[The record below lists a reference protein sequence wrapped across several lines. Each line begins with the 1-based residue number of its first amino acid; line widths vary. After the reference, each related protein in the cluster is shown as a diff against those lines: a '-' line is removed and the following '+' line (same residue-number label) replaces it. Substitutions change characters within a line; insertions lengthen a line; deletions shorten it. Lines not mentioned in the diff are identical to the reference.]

1 MIAVELSF
9 RQLMEAVRQLSPSEK
24 LELSEMIWEED
35 TVIPLE
41 HQELVNER
49 ISKAKANPEILL
61 DWDVASK
68 SLKA

>member
-35 TVIPLE
+35 AVIPLE